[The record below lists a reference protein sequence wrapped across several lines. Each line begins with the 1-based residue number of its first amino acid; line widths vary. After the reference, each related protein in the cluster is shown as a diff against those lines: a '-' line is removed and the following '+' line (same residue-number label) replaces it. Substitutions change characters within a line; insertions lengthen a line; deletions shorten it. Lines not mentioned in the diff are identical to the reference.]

1 MNQDAIFEGLNEQQ
15 HDAVQAVGGP
25 VCILAGAGSGKTTTI
40 TRRIANQVVSGKFE
54 APAILAVTFTDKAA
68 GEMRARLTALGVEG
82 IRARTFHSAAL
93 RQLRYFS
100 AETPP
105 QIMAS
110 KVMALR
116 QIANTL
122 PKPYRF
128 RPAADLATEVEW
140 AKNRRIPADAYLSS
154 LDGHEPPIPADL
166 MASVYK
172 RYERGKAE
180 RDLIDFEDLLERT
193 IQLFENDQL
202 AVEQFRAG
210 YTAFTVDE
218 YQDMNLLQETLLR
231 AWLGE
236 RDQLCVVGDDY
247 QSIYGFTGATPR
259 YLLEMPQRFVGTK
272 VVRLEA
278 NYRSTPQVLE
288 VANRL
293 VPRLGGAEKTLHAVR
308 PPGPGSTLR
317 PFSTP
322 AGEMSALIERIRHL
336 HEEGIAY
343 EEMAILYRLNFRS
356 EDYEEILAAEG
367 VPYQVRDGAF
377 LTRQTA
383 RQMLASLRK
392 KTSSSV
398 ADEVKKLASRA
409 GYVENAPD
417 DLGER
422 EITRQ
427 NDLARFIRLAEEFD
441 DSLRTC
447 HEFVLD
453 IEGRFG
459 VEGGR
464 GVNLLTY
471 HRAKGLEFGAVFL
484 PQLQDG
490 ELPFKRSKSEEAIA
504 EERRLFYVGITRAK
518 THLAISWVNDGRR
531 KASTFIGELRGPH
544 DIGTRNRQPVQR
556 PSPETIAASIG
567 LSVQLS
573 GGFEGKIIE
582 IDPTGATVE
591 LEGGLERTVAFGER
605 VTVGDKTLPLSPAEE
620 APAAHNGSGAWEEE
634 APGSAGPALEALKR
648 WRRERCKAD
657 EVPAFIVFHDSTLEE
672 IALREPRTL
681 QDLSSIPGIGPQKLE
696 RYGGD
701 VLQVLRRSTPS
712 TTINAD

>member
-1 MNQDAIFEGLNEQQ
+1 MDHDAIFEGLNEQQ
-15 HDAVQAVGGP
+15 RDAVESVGGP
-25 VCILAGAGSGKTTTI
+25 LCILAGAGSGKTTTI
-40 TRRIANQVVSGKFE
+40 TRRIANQVLSGKFE
-54 APAILAVTFTDKAA
+54 ASAILAVTFTDKAA
-68 GEMRARLTALGVEG
+68 GEMRTRLAALGVEG

-100 AETPP
+100 AQPPP

-140 AKNRRIPADAYLSS
+140 AKNRRVPSDAYLSS

-180 RDLIDFEDLLERT
+180 RDLIDFEDLLERA

-202 AVEQFRAG
+202 AVEEFRTG

-218 YQDMNLLQETLLR
+218 YQDVNLLQETLLR

-288 VANRL
+288 IANRL
-293 VPRLGGAEKTLHAVR
+293 VPRLGGAQKMLHAVR
-308 PPGPGSTLR
+308 PPGPAATLR
-317 PFSTP
+317 SFSTP
-322 AGEMSALIERIRHL
+322 AGEMSALVERLRNL
-336 HEEGIAY
+336 HEEGVAY

-367 VPYQVRDGAF
+367 MPYQVRDGAF

-392 KTSSSV
+392 KASTSV
-398 ADEVKKLASRA
+398 ADEVRKLAERA
-409 GYVENAPD
+409 GYIESPPD

-427 NDLARFIRLAEEFD
+427 NDLSRFIRLAEEFD
-441 DSLRTC
+441 DGSRTC
-447 HEFVLD
+447 HEFIVD

-459 VEGGR
+459 AEGGR
-464 GVNLLTY
+464 GINLLTY
-471 HRAKGLEFGAVFL
+471 HRAKGLEFDAVFL
-484 PQLQDG
+484 PQLLDG

-518 THLAISWVNDGRR
+518 RHLAVSWLNDGRR
-531 KASTFIGELRGPH
+531 KASTFVGELRGPH
-544 DIGTRNRQPVQR
+544 DVSARNRRAPQKPAR
-556 PSPETIAASIG
+556 ETIPASVG
-567 LSVQLS
+567 LCVELS
-573 GGFEGKIIE
+573 GGFAGKIIE
-582 IDPTGATVE
+582 IDPAGATVE
-591 LEGGLERTVAFGER
+591 LQGGLQRTVAFGER
-605 VTVGDKTLPLSPAEE
+605 VTAGDTTLPLGLPKVTPAAEE
-620 APAAHNGSGAWEEE
+620 AALPDEVPASVS
-634 APGSAGPALEALKR
+634 SALDALKR

-657 EVPAFIVFHDSTLEE
+657 EVPAFIVFHDSTLQE
-672 IALREPRTL
+672 IAIREPRTL

-701 VLQVLRRSTPS
+701 VLQVLQRSSPS
-712 TTINAD
+712 AAVGAD

>member
-1 MNQDAIFEGLNEQQ
+1 MDRDAIFRGLNDQQ
-15 HDAVQAVGGP
+15 RNAVEAVGGP

-40 TRRIANQVVSGKFE
+40 TRRIANQVLSGTFD
-54 APAILAVTFTDKAA
+54 ATGILAVTFTDKAA
-68 GEMRARLTALGVEG
+68 GEMRGRLASLGVEG

-110 KVMALR
+110 KVVALR

-128 RPAADLATEVEW
+128 RPAADLATEIEW
-140 AKNRRIPADAYLSS
+140 AKNRRVDASAYLSS
-154 LDGHEPPIPADL
+154 LEGHEPPIPGDL

-202 AVEQFRAG
+202 AIEEFRTRYA
-210 YTAFTVDE
+210 AFTVDE

-259 YLLEMPQRFVGTK
+259 YLLEMPQRFVRTK

-278 NYRSTPQVLE
+278 NYRSTPQVLA

-293 VPRLGGAEKTLHAVR
+293 VPRLGGAEKTLRAVR
-308 PPGPGSTLR
+308 PPGPQCMLR
-317 PFSTP
+317 SY
-322 AGEMSALIERIRHL
+322 SAQAAETSSLVAHIRSL
-336 HEEGIAY
+336 HEQGLAY

-356 EDYEEILAAEG
+356 EDYEEALAANG
-367 VPYQVRDGAF
+367 IPYQVRDGAF

-392 KTSSSV
+392 KTTPAVS
-398 ADEVKKLASRA
+398 AEVTKLAGRA
-409 GYVENAPD
+409 GYVEGPAD

-441 DSLRTC
+441 DGSRTC
-447 HEFVLD
+447 HEFVVD

-459 VEGGR
+459 AEGGR

-471 HRAKGLEFGAVFL
+471 HRAKGLEFETVFL

-531 KASTFIGELRGPH
+531 KASAFVGELRGPH
-544 DIGTRNRQPVQR
+544 DLAARHDGSSQERL
-556 PSPETIAASIG
+556 PETIAARIG
-567 LSVQLS
+567 LTVQLS
-573 GGFEGKIIE
+573 GGFTGTIVAL
-582 IDPTGATVE
+582 DATGATVA
-591 LEGGLERTVAFGER
+591 LEGGVQRTVAFGER
-605 VTVGDKTLPLSPAEE
+605 VTVRERTLPLAGSHE
-620 APAAHNGSGAWEEE
+620 APQS
-634 APGSAGPALEALKR
+634 PSLEALKR
-648 WRRERCKAD
+648 WRRERAKAD
-657 EVPAFIVFHDSTLEE
+657 EVPAFIICHDSTLEE

-681 QDLSSIPGIGPQKLE
+681 RDLSSIPGIGPLKLE
-696 RYGGD
+696 RYGTDLLD
-701 VLQVLRRSTPS
+701 VLLQSTRSIAVTA
-712 TTINAD
+712 INERHNPLPVDAD